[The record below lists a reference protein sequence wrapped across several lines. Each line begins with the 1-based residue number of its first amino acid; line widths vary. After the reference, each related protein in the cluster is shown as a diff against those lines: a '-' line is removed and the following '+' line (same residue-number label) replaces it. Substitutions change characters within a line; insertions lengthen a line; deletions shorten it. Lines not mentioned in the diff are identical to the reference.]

1 MTTKTPKLKIIGQD
15 ESQKLEL
22 DYPCSWKYKII
33 GEERRKLEEAV
44 HSVILE
50 RAHTLKHSK
59 ASKTGKYV
67 SMNLDLIVQ
76 NEDERTFIYEAL
88 KAHQHIKMVL

>member
-33 GEERRKLEEAV
+33 GEERKKLEEAV

-59 ASKTGKYV
+59 ASKTGKYI

>member
-1 MTTKTPKLKIIGQD
+1 MATKRPKLKIIGQD

-33 GEERRKLEEAV
+33 GEERKKLEEAV

-50 RAHTLKHSK
+50 RVHTLKHSN

>member
-1 MTTKTPKLKIIGQD
+1 MTSKTPKLKIIGQD

-33 GEERRKLEEAV
+33 GEERKKLEEAV

-50 RAHTLKHSK
+50 RAHTLKHSN
-59 ASKTGKYV
+59 ASKTGKYI